1 MNNKVC
7 GPAAD
12 FQLVKDDGTRTII
25 SYGLET
31 VAGSENAN
39 WYEVYITKKTAA
51 KPTIELVKN
60 AIIAD
65 IDSQTD
71 ETILCGF
78 VWNEKPVWLSS
89 ENQFNFKAAY
99 DLAVQTDGA
108 NLPVTFKLGELADGT
123 PVYHTFEEMAEAQD
137 FYVKAVTFINQTLA
151 AGWQRKDSIDWD
163 AYAAALDPE
172 YTPKKKTT
180 KK

>member
-1 MNNKVC
+1 MLNFNKQRIMNNKVC
-7 GPAAD
+7 GPATD
-12 FQLVKDDGTRTII
+12 FTLVKEEGTRTEI
-25 SYGLET
+25 SYDLQEE
-31 VAGSENAN
+31 AGKELAT
-39 WYEVYITKKTAA
+39 WREIYFPKKQVA
-51 KPTIELVKN
+51 KPTIEMVKD
-60 AIIAD
+60 AIKGD

-71 ETILCGF
+71 E
-78 VWNEKPVWLSS
+78 KPVYLSS